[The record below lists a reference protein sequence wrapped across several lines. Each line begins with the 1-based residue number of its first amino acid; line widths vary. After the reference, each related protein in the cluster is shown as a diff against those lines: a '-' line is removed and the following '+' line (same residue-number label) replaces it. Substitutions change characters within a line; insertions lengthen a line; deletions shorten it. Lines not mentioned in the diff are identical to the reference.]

1 MSQRIDSDLVQHIAL
16 LIRLSL
22 TEEETGLF
30 SEQLS
35 TIIDYFDMLGE
46 VDIADVAPFT
56 QPQIARAELRSD
68 VVQPSMGREDF
79 LANVPKRQ
87 GDYVRV
93 SMVME
98 NAPSETDHN

>member
-22 TEEETGLF
+22 SEEETGVF

-46 VDIADVAPFT
+46 VDIDAIAPFT
-56 QPQIARAELRSD
+56 QPQIARAELRDD
-68 VVQPSMGREDF
+68 VVQPSMTREDF
-79 LANVPKRQ
+79 LANVPQRQ

-93 SMVME
+93 SMVLE
-98 NAPSETDHN
+98 NQLTTVE